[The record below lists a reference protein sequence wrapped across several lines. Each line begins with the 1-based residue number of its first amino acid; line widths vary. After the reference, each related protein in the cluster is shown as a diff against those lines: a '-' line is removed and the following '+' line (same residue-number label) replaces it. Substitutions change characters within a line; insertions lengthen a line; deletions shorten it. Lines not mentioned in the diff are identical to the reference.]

1 MNNSVEEFNEQE
13 LMADE
18 PRSGLREW
26 LLRTTLQDMIAS
38 HNHSRDFNGSRAEYI
53 YLRVRLLSF
62 VFALL
67 APLWI
72 PIDLVLLSG
81 PSFQQMLLL
90 RLTFSGLF
98 LALGLWT
105 TQPHSLTLARVRVA
119 LFIAIPGLFFIGSR
133 IVLGGEVP
141 DAGILMGY
149 SFLPYL
155 VVSLLALFPL
165 TLIEGVAYAVTIG
178 LVVVS
183 TELMFG
189 TLFTVRAFG
198 EIWLLG
204 LLAGI
209 AIWAE
214 LAQLHMLLQLYR
226 EATRDALTGLVNRA
240 VLTKWL
246 DVEVA
251 RARDKERPLSVLLL
265 DLDLFKR
272 INDTYGHL
280 AGDLVLQVFARLM
293 IRELPGINLI
303 GRYGGEEFLAILPG
317 KGEQPALELANRIR
331 AACHKARVRGPDNQ
345 NIGFTVSIGVATLE
359 PQEDAE
365 ALVQRVDKGLYRA
378 KEAGRDLAVVA

>member
-1 MNNSVEEFNEQE
+1 MNHPAEELNTHDV
-13 LMADE
+13 LIDE
-18 PRSGLREW
+18 PRSGLRDW
-26 LLRTTLQDMIAS
+26 LLRTTLQDMIIS

-72 PIDLVLLSG
+72 PVDLMLLSG
-81 PSFQQMLLL
+81 SSFTQMLLL
-90 RLTFSGLF
+90 RLSFSGLF
-98 LALGLWT
+98 LGLGLWT
-105 TQPHSLTLARVRVA
+105 AQPHNLALARLRVA
-119 LFIAIPGLFFIGSR
+119 LFIAIPGLFYIGSR
-133 IVLGGEVP
+133 LVLGGEAP

-165 TLIEGVAYAVTIG
+165 TLIEGLAYAITIG
-178 LVVVS
+178 LAVLS
-183 TELMFG
+183 TELLFG

-204 LLAGI
+204 LLAAI
-209 AIWAE
+209 AMWAQ

-240 VLTKWL
+240 VLAKWL
-246 DVEVA
+246 DLEVA

-317 KGEQPALELANRIR
+317 KNEQQALELANHIR
-331 AACHKARVRGPDNQ
+331 AACHKTRVRGPDNQ
-345 NIGFTVSIGVATLE
+345 SIGFTVSIGVATLE
-359 PQEDAE
+359 PQEVAE
-365 ALVQRVDKGLYRA
+365 ELLQRVDKGLYRA

>member
-1 MNNSVEEFNEQE
+1 MNNSVEEFNDQE
-13 LMADE
+13 PMADA

-26 LLRTTLQDMIAS
+26 LQRTTLQDMVAS

-62 VFALL
+62 VFAVL

-90 RLTFSGLF
+90 RLSFSVLF
-98 LALGLWT
+98 LGLGFWT
-105 TQPHSLTLARVRVA
+105 AQPHNLVLARLRVA
-119 LFIAIPGLFFIGSR
+119 LFIAIPGLFYIGSR

-155 VVSLLALFPL
+155 VVSLLALFPF
-165 TLIEGVAYAVTIG
+165 TLMEGLAYAITIG
-178 LVVVS
+178 LVVLG
-183 TELMFG
+183 TEITFG

-209 AIWAE
+209 AMWAE

-240 VLTKWL
+240 VLNKWL
-246 DVEVA
+246 DLEVE
-251 RARDKERPLSVLLL
+251 RARDRQSPLSVLLL

-280 AGDLVLQVFARLM
+280 AGDMVLQVFARLM
-293 IRELPGINLI
+293 MRELPGINLI

-317 KGEQPALELANRIR
+317 KGEQQALELANHIR
-331 AACHKARVRGPDNQ
+331 AACHKARVRGPNNQ
-345 NIGFTVSIGVATLE
+345 SIGFTVSIGVAVLE
-359 PQEDAE
+359 EQEDAE
-365 ALVQRVDKGLYRA
+365 ALLQRVDKGLYRA

>member
-1 MNNSVEEFNEQE
+1 MGNTANEFTEQE
-13 LMADE
+13 QMLDE

-26 LLRTTLQDMIAS
+26 LQRTSLQDMVVS
-38 HNHSRDFNGSRAEYI
+38 HHHSRDFNGSRAEYI

-81 PSFQQMLLL
+81 ASFQQMLLL
-90 RLTFSGLF
+90 RLSFSGLF

-105 TQPHSLTLARVRVA
+105 TQPHSLALARLRVA
-119 LFIAIPGLFFIGSR
+119 LFIGIPGLFYIGSR
-133 IVLGGEVP
+133 LVLGGEAHDTGV
-141 DAGILMGY
+141 LMGY

-155 VVSLLALFPL
+155 VVSLLALFPFA
-165 TLIEGVAYAVTIG
+165 LIEGLAYAITIG
-178 LVVVS
+178 LVVVG
-183 TELMFG
+183 TELLFG
-189 TLFTVRAFG
+189 TLFTVRAFS

-204 LLAGI
+204 LLASI
-209 AIWAE
+209 AMWAE

-246 DVEVA
+246 DLEVE
-251 RARDKERPLSVLLL
+251 RARDTQRPLSVLLL
-265 DLDLFKR
+265 DLDMFKR

-293 IRELPGINLI
+293 IREMPGINLI

-317 KGEQPALELANRIR
+317 KGEQQALELANRIR
-331 AACHKARVRGPDNQ
+331 AACHKARVRGPDEQ
-345 NIGFTVSIGVATLE
+345 SIGFTVSIGVATLQ
-359 PQEDAE
+359 PQEDTE
-365 ALVQRVDKGLYRA
+365 ALLLRVDKGLYRA
-378 KEAGRDLAVVA
+378 KEAGRDLAVMA